1 MKFLKRIAL
10 RLKRKKEIYLIDL
23 DQDRDF
29 IQHLL
34 EDEKILAIDTEFDWR
49 RTYYPT
55 LSLLQIATENSIL
68 LIDCIGMKNL
78 SFLKKILENKETLVI
93 FHSARSDTTVLFTAL
108 GIKIT
113 NVFDI
118 QIAEK
123 FISKSDIKNYAS
135 IVETYFPIKLL
146 KTETNSNWLKRPF
159 SEDQLQYAADD
170 VEYLIGIYKKQKK
183 ILIKK
188 NDLNLI
194 LDASR
199 KEANAGNDDLHVSRL
214 KKLKKAGQK
223 EKKIFLWREKI
234 ASEKNIPPSH
244 IFKDKQMNLLKNIK
258 SENDIDNL
266 LIILKDKILVER
278 FLSEIIG

>member
-1 MKFLKRIAL
+1 MIMKFLKRIAL

-78 SFLKKILENKETLVI
+78 SFLKKTLESKEILVI
-93 FHSARSDTTVLFTAL
+93 FHSVRSDTTVLFTAL

-123 FISKSDIKNYAS
+123 FITKSEIKNYAS
-135 IVETYFPIKLL
+135 IVETYFPVKLL
-146 KTETNSNWLKRPF
+146 KTETLS
-159 SEDQLQYAADD
+159 
-170 VEYLIGIYKKQKK
+170 LI
-183 ILIKK
+183 
-188 NDLNLI
+188 
-194 LDASR
+194 
-199 KEANAGNDDLHVSRL
+199 
-214 KKLKKAGQK
+214 
-223 EKKIFLWREKI
+223 
-234 ASEKNIPPSH
+234 H
-244 IFKDKQMNLLKNIK
+244 I
-258 SENDIDNL
+258 
-266 LIILKDKILVER
+266 
-278 FLSEIIG
+278 